1 MNQKTENRPSLDSA
15 ADGDEGLLAQYS
27 LSHLPEV
34 FALRNEDNS
43 IIQER
48 AACYVCNADGF
59 YGKGTHGTWYPEGSI
74 IVTDVVPNLHMEPLN
89 RAAAIKHARWQ
100 SALPNNRAPIDVG
113 DMSEAAIMLS
123 KDPRCQQ
130 LGPGD
135 YQKAVIRLAE
145 ELKLKREGKD
155 ARDLPAMGHNF
166 TPQSGGKA
174 PPILGAKM
182 SDLTQRGPGATMA
195 QAAGGVGG
203 PPGVRRAQ
211 AAPPAALGGAAPR

>member
-1 MNQKTENRPSLDSA
+1 MNQKTENRTALDGA
-15 ADGDEGLLAQYS
+15 ADGDDALLAQFG
-27 LSHLPEV
+27 LSELPDV
-34 FALRNEDNS
+34 FALRTDEGA

-89 RAAAIKHARWQ
+89 RAAAVRHARWQ
-100 SALPNNRAPIDVG
+100 RSLPNNKAPIDIG
-113 DMSEAAIMLS
+113 DMSEAAQMLA
-123 KDPRCQQ
+123 KNPQALALDP
-130 LGPGD
+130 LGW
-135 YQKAVIRLAE
+135 QEAVTKLASE
-145 ELKLKREGKD
+145 IKLKREGRD
-155 ARDLPAMGHNF
+155 ARDLPGMGHNF

-195 QAAGGVGG
+195 QAAGGPGG

-211 AAPPAALGGAAPR
+211 PAAPAALGGSAPR